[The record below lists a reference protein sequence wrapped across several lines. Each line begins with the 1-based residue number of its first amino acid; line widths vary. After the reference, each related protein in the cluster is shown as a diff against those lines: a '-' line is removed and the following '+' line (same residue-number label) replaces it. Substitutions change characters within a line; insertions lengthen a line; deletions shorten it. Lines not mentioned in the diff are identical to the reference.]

1 MATEWPNIS
10 LGEVVEIRHGF
21 AFKSKFFTDTPGPIV
36 LTPGNFR
43 EEGGFTYKNPEKFY
57 CGPIPDRYILS
68 PGDLLVVMT
77 EQKAGLLGSAAL
89 VPATGTF
96 LHNQRLGLVMER
108 APERIHRRFL
118 YYLFNSPHVRQQIQ
132 ATANGTK
139 VRHTSPD
146 RLKEVQV
153 CLPPLAIQE
162 RIASILAAYDE
173 LIENN
178 LRRID
183 MLEDMAQ
190 ALYREWFCEF
200 RFPGHEDV
208 DLVDSEL
215 GPIPL
220 GWAIGHFREIC
231 QSVRS
236 PVSPHK
242 EPDAAF
248 YHYSF
253 AAYDRD
259 QTPDVEYGRDVKSS
273 KLKVAQ
279 PSVLLAKLNPRIPRV
294 WRAIPPGDLPAY
306 ASSEFIVLVPKRT
319 KLTYLYA
326 AASNSEFT
334 RRLAAMSVGTSSSH
348 QRLKVQD
355 FEQMPVVLPPDAL
368 VDLYDKHCGPMLELA
383 EKLRQQNAN
392 LRTTRDLLLP
402 KLVSGEIDVS
412 DLDIDTDWLVA

>member
-190 ALYREWFCEF
+190 ALYREWFVEF
-200 RFPGHEDV
+200 RSSLLQQIEIV
-208 DLVDSEL
+208 SSEH
-215 GPIPL
+215 GPIPK
-220 GWAIGHFREIC
+220 GWRVVPYGTIADEVKDGVDPQDVDPQTTYVGLEHLPRQSFTMTESGFAYEVSSRKWRFRQGDIL
-231 QSVRS
+231 
-236 PVSPHK
+236 
-242 EPDAAF
+242 F
-248 YHYSF
+248 
-253 AAYDRD
+253 
-259 QTPDVEYGRDVKSS
+259 GR
-273 KLKVAQ
+273 LRPYFHKVA
-279 PSVLLAKLNPRIPRV
+279 LAWDSGISSTDIIVIRPKPGMEELALQVAFSPEFVGHAVATSGGTDRPRAQ
-294 WRAIPPGDLPAY
+294 WKDMAK
-306 ASSEFIVLVPKRT
+306 F
-319 KLTYLYA
+319 
-326 AASNSEFT
+326 
-334 RRLAAMSVGTSSSH
+334 
-348 QRLKVQD
+348 
-355 FEQMPVVLPPDAL
+355 PVVLPPDPVLLRFAEL
-368 VDLYDKHCGPMLELA
+368 VRPLIDLAQNLA
-383 EKLRQQNAN
+383 RQNVVLRQSV
-392 LRTTRDLLLP
+392 DLLLP